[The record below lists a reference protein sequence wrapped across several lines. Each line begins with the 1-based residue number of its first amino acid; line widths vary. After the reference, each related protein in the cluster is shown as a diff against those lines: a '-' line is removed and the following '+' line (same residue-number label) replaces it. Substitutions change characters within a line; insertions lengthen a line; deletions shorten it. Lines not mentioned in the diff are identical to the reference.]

1 MAYKELKIIKY
12 QQYDAQEDE
21 YQRRLTSF
29 GVIKTE
35 MFPYL
40 MQRGSFKSHQYPLFV
55 VPLLEL
61 QLLSQKIQENS
72 TKIKE
77 IANLLPPVAHNQ
89 FYTEQ
94 LYKAVINTNEIEGIK
109 TTRKDVSEAYQA
121 LQESS
126 PKDIRL
132 LSTVRMYH
140 DIADNQLLTID
151 HLSVIRDIYDKLTE
165 GEIDEENQLDGEL
178 FRDNIV
184 SIVDQHSG
192 KVEHI
197 APSTEKQIY
206 LMLTSWIQFINDET
220 IPFLIKATLGHFF
233 FENIHPFYDGNGR
246 TGRYI
251 LSRYL
256 ARKLDIFSGLVISQ
270 KINENK
276 NRYYKAFSTT
286 GDIDNRA
293 EGTFFVQTMLELIEE
308 GQKDI
313 INILKEKK
321 AILDHFW
328 QRMKENRDLAEIQKH
343 ILFLLLQSTTF
354 VNHPKEGL
362 TDRAIIDILASD
374 FPRKTIK
381 DNITKLREKG
391 MIVQISRKPSRHQLL
406 ITDE

>member
-1 MAYKELKIIKY
+1 MSYKELKIIKY
-12 QQYDAQEDE
+12 QHYDTLEEE

-35 MFPYL
+35 MYPYL
-40 MQRGSFKSHQYPLFV
+40 MQRDRFKTHQYPLFV

-61 QLLSQKIQENS
+61 QLVSQKIQENS
-72 TKIKE
+72 TRIKE
-77 IANLLPPVAHNQ
+77 IANLLPPVAHTQ

-109 TTRKDVSEAYQA
+109 TTRKDVSEAYRA

-126 PKDIRL
+126 SKDIRL

-151 HLSVIRDIYDKLTE
+151 QLSVIRDIYDKLT
-165 GEIDEENQLDGEL
+165 DEENQLDGEL

-206 LMLTSWIQFINDET
+206 LMLTSWIQFINDDT

-276 NRYYKAFSTT
+276 KRYYKAFSTT
-286 GDIDNRA
+286 GDSDNRA

-313 INILKEKK
+313 LNILKEKK
-321 AILDHFW
+321 VILDHFW
-328 QRMKENRDLAEIQKH
+328 QRMESNNDLTEIQRH

-362 TDRAIIDILASD
+362 TDRAIIDILASE

-381 DNITKLREKG
+381 DSIAVLREKG
-391 MIVQISRKPSRHQLL
+391 MIAQIARKPSRHQLL
-406 ITDE
+406 NTDE